1 MALGAAEPESGP
13 ETPARSPRRPH
24 GCQGPFL
31 PRLLTFLTPRGRSLA
46 NEFCALASRFPCRGP
61 LGPLPLLPL
70 RPGSSG
76 LSFAQPG
83 AGLGGGKPLPEARP
97 TSGHEAS
104 VAALAARPSTRAGS
118 RVRPRGLDRG
128 WARLAVL
135 QGSACAGAEGPHA
148 ASRPE

>member
-24 GCQGPFL
+24 GCQGPLL

-61 LGPLPLLPL
+61 VGPLPLLPL

-76 LSFAQPG
+76 PKLS
-83 AGLGGGKPLPEARP
+83 LGRGWGWGKPFPEARP

-135 QGSACAGAEGPHA
+135 QGSACAGAEGLHA